1 MESFLAQGEASPA
14 LIKGQAICLFVAQLQ
29 WLLVARSRL
38 ILTPLTLQYP
48 SGYTA
53 PWGGLD
59 TTTEIV
65 AFLFFFFPSSNVPS
79 GNFLYFKL
87 CIDNFP
93 L

>member
-53 PWGGLD
+53 PWGGLE

-65 AFLFFFFPSSNVPS
+65 AFLFSFFFS
-79 GNFLYFKL
+79 KL
-87 CIDNFP
+87 KCPIW
-93 L
+93 